1 MPNTRS
7 ITQTQSTHPSLPI
20 NWLNALFLTT
30 TALIA
35 LIGMPLYIYFVG
47 VSWPLIGV
55 FVFYLAATGISVTAG
70 YHRLFAHR
78 SYDTNRFIKLFYLI
92 FGAAACENSAL
103 KWAADHRYHHS
114 FVDQEDDP
122 YNIRRG
128 FFYAHIGWVFLK
140 RPENSCFDSASDLF
154 KDPLVCWQRR
164 FYLPL
169 AILVGG
175 ALPLLIGYF
184 LGDALGCFLLV
195 GVTRTVLVHG
205 LRAPAW

>member
-1 MPNTRS
+1 M
-7 ITQTQSTHPSLPI
+7 
-20 NWLNALFLTT
+20 
-30 TALIA
+30 
-35 LIGMPLYIYFVG
+35 
-47 VSWPLIGV
+47 
-55 FVFYLAATGISVTAG
+55 FYLAATGFSVTAG

-114 FVDQEDDP
+114 FVDQEADP

-140 RPENSCFDSASDLF
+140 RPENACFDSASDLF
-154 KDPLVCWQRR
+154 QDPLVCWQRR

-184 LGDALGCFLLV
+184 LGDALGCFLLA
-195 GVTRTVLVHG
+195 GV
-205 LRAPAW
+205 